1 MAAVN
6 PAWIDGTSL
15 GAYWLRRFDSMLT
28 MHNGTALGARSGVV
42 PGGGGL
48 NVSVSGT
55 TITVGSGIAAVYYNG
70 QGLYRV
76 ALTSGATL
84 TMNAPHATLP
94 RIDLV
99 YLRVWDN
106 SVDASGSNMADAVY
120 LAGTASS
127 TPAAPTPTGTVIYMP
142 LAQITVPAAG
152 GGAATANNSVR
163 PYTVAAGG
171 ILPLQTST
179 PPSPYIG
186 QAWHDGTDLK
196 VWNGS
201 SADTYQKV
209 QTVGWT
215 TPTLGTG
222 YTQGDT
228 STSGNMNGA
237 IRYRKYN
244 DRGTDY
250 LEWDGA
256 ANRSN
261 GAQVANILSAALA
274 AGFRPAARASF
285 TIARNATNIDGVSNT
300 TSLIHSCKIDF
311 NQDGTIALV
320 SATAGSPNST
330 EVNWFSLKGIRYP
343 LA

>member
-1 MAAVN
+1 MVAVN
-6 PAWIDGTSL
+6 PSWMDGVSL
-15 GAYWLRRFDSMLT
+15 GAYWLRRFDSLIT
-28 MHNGTALGARSGVV
+28 MHNGNALGARSGVI
-42 PGGGGL
+42 PGAGGL
-48 NVSVSGT
+48 GVSVSGT
-55 TITVGSGIAAVYYNG
+55 TITVGSGIAAVYYAG

-99 YLRVWDN
+99 YLRIWDN
-106 SVDASGSNMADAVY
+106 SVDASGLNLADAVY
-120 LAGTASS
+120 LPGTAAS
-127 TPAAPTPTGTVIYMP
+127 TPVAPVPAGTVIYMP
-142 LAQITVPAAG
+142 LAQITVPASG
-152 GGAATANNSVR
+152 GGAATVNNSVR

-171 ILPLQTST
+171 ILPST
-179 PPSPYIG
+179 TAPPSPYTG
-186 QAWHDGTDLK
+186 QFYDNGTDLLRY
-196 VWNGS
+196 NGS
-201 SADTYQKV
+201 GWDTYQKV

-228 STSGNMNGA
+228 TTNGNMNGA

-330 EVNWFSLKGIRYP
+330 EVNWFSLKGVRYP